1 MASIFTPAFHQAA
14 TTGRVVELF
23 KCTGIVPWNPNIFTD
38 VDFLASDVTEREDPE
53 ENQNTQSVVQVRS
66 SLQIS
71 SAPLAD
77 LILMPK
83 STQNRSSNRKHKKSE
98 VISSSPY
105 KTQLEKENEQKNVPK
120 SEPKTKK
127 IKTVR
132 KPKTNNKKKIWR
144 CGGCNEVYKEPIVE
158 DWIACNTCKEWW
170 HENCSDYN
178 GSGAFICNVCK

>member
-14 TTGRVVELF
+14 TTGRGVELF

-53 ENQNTQSVVQVRS
+53 ENQNTQSVV
-66 SLQIS
+66 
-71 SAPLAD
+71 
-77 LILMPK
+77 
-83 STQNRSSNRKHKKSE
+83 SSNRKHKKSE